1 MSGEGNVSSNAQK
14 ASEHK
19 MLQRLDELKEEFSE
33 LMRELRRRKSLA
45 DGRVV
50 DNQDEDMDGELRRP
64 RRLTLSAAG
73 RRPSLNTMLA
83 LASTTRPLATPTTIH
98 HSFVASTP
106 NLQSAGSPT
115 SSQQR
120 PTFLQVAQER
130 FGRRKSDFN

>member
-14 ASEHK
+14 ATEHK

-64 RRLTLSAAG
+64 RRLTLSG

-83 LASTTRPLATPTTIH
+83 LTSTTRPLATPTTTH

-120 PTFLQVAQER
+120 PTFLQVAQV
-130 FGRRKSDFN
+130 